1 MDDITQ
7 MIDDL
12 VDAYYRDAELIGTD
26 EDEEVGDENN
36 N

>member
-26 EDEEVGDENN
+26 EDEEVSNAN
-36 N
+36 T

>member
-12 VDAYYRDAELIGTD
+12 VDTYYRDAELIGTD
-26 EDEEVGDENN
+26 EDEEVYDE
-36 N
+36 

>member
-1 MDDITQ
+1 MDDVAQ
-7 MIDDL
+7 MIEEL

-26 EDEEVGDENN
+26 EDEEVYDENN